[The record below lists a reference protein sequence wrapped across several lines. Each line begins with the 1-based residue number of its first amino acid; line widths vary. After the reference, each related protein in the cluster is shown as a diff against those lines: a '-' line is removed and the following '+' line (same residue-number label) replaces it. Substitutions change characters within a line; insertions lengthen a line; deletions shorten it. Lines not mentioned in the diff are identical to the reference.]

1 MNKALGNTGIRTAV
15 LLALGLSLQA
25 ASAVELEEIVVVS
38 QKRAEGLSVQEI
50 PAAVSAIDAATLN
63 AIQAVDL
70 SDVGRL
76 VPNAVLH
83 PSATFTATPNFFIRG
98 IGVSGTTRSLD
109 PAVGVIIDGIYVGF
123 PVGANMSTFD
133 RESIEVFR
141 GPQGTLLGRNVTGGA
156 VNIRTR
162 RPDGQFRVNGELTF
176 GDYSRFDAAFSLE
189 GALIEDKLAGK
200 IAVISERR
208 DGYWLDKNGGTID
221 AATLAAFN
229 GSAAPAAYRNVAYDP
244 IGTGDKG
251 TKPDIDQVIVR
262 PMLHFTPNDSL
273 EVTVIGEM
281 LRNKSGTANS
291 RNIPA
296 PGGLNPTV
304 RGYTPPADPF
314 EINHDLKGYA
324 DLEVDSLTLEANYES
339 GNGVWTAI
347 AGWRDLSFDSSTDFD
362 GSPFALFHFPDNQ
375 ETQEQVNYE
384 VRYANKPS
392 DRISY
397 VVGVNFFDQEFFVGE
412 RRITGN
418 LDRAQVALLNH
429 ENISVFGELD
439 YFFNDQTK
447 LTVGARWTDEKKDA
461 TFSIIGTCALDFSSC
476 TDSPGQNNA
485 NLFAKL
491 SDSDVTPKVA
501 LTYEWNPD
509 VSTYLSYTRGFR
521 SGALDARAQTVD
533 SFLNSAA
540 APETVDAY
548 ELGLKSLLLD
558 RRLRFNAALF
568 SMKYDD
574 MQRLALEACQI
585 GTPGCD
591 TGRVQRLIN
600 AAQSTINGIELEM
613 SLAVTDNLVLDAS
626 YGFLDAGFDSF
637 EGFDANGGGYD
648 PNTDPAAARKLKFER
663 VPDYNYALAATW
675 TLPMESGS
683 NVIFR
688 ASYNYRDDHYNDALN
703 AEIIKQEGYGLLDA
717 SVGYES
723 ANGRTRVTLFG
734 KNLAEKDYYDFAL
747 FNSLTTQTWG
757 GSPRTWGLRISY
769 SME

>member
-1 MNKALGNTGIRTAV
+1 MNHVVNNPGVRAAV
-15 LLALGLSLQA
+15 LLTLGLSMQSV
-25 ASAVELEEIVVVS
+25 SAVELEEIVVVS
-38 QKRAEGLSVQEI
+38 QKRAEGLSVQDI
-50 PAAVSAIDAATLN
+50 AAAVSAVDAATLD

-123 PVGANMSTFD
+123 PVGANLSTFD
-133 RESIEVFR
+133 RESIEIFR

-162 RPDGQFRVNGELTF
+162 RPDGQFRVNGELTI

-189 GALIEDKLAGK
+189 GSLVEDKLAGK
-200 IAVISERR
+200 VAIISEQRN
-208 DGYWLDKNGGTID
+208 GYWLDKNGGTID
-221 AATLAAFN
+221 DAVLAAFN
-229 GSAAPAAYRNVAYDP
+229 GSAAPGAYRNLPYDP

-262 PMLHFTPNDSL
+262 PMLHFTPNESI
-273 EVTVIGEM
+273 EVTLIGEM

-304 RGYTPPADPF
+304 RGYTPPENPF

-324 DLEVDSLTLEANYES
+324 DLEVDSLTIEANYEA

-362 GSPFALFHFPDNQ
+362 GSPFALFHFPDNK

-384 VRYANKPS
+384 IRYANQPS
-392 DRISY
+392 DKISY
-397 VVGVNFFDQEFFVGE
+397 VVGVNYFDQEFFVGE
-412 RRITGN
+412 RRITGL

-429 ENISVFGELD
+429 ENVSLFGEVD

-476 TDSPGQNNA
+476 TDSPGQDNA

-501 LTYEWNPD
+501 LTYEWND
-509 VSTYLSYTRGFR
+509 DISTYLSYTRGFR

-540 APETVDAY
+540 APETVDSY

-568 SMKYDD
+568 SMKYED
-574 MQRLALEACQI
+574 MQRLALEACQT

-600 AAQSTINGIELEM
+600 AAASTINGIELEM
-613 SLAVTDNLVLDAS
+613 SFAVTDNLVIDAS
-626 YGFLDAGFDSF
+626 YGYLDAGFDQF
-637 EGFDANGGGYD
+637 LGFDANGGGYD

-675 TLPMESGS
+675 SLPLESGS
-683 NVIFR
+683 SINFR
-688 ASYNYRDDHYNDALN
+688 ASYNYRDDQYNDAVN
-703 AEIIKQEGYGLLDA
+703 TEIIKQEGYGLLDA

-734 KNLAEKDYYDFAL
+734 KNLQGTDYFDFAL
-747 FNSLTTQTWG
+747 FNALTTQTWG